1 VKLRNWRSLRP
12 SRGAVAWVAVL
23 TAAGALEV
31 WLHLQT
37 TEIGYQLSM
46 LHQLVERLTREKN
59 DLEAELATATSP
71 QAIDLAAKARL
82 GLKTPR
88 DGQIVGL
95 P

>member
-1 VKLRNWRSLRP
+1 MKVRGWKSLRP
-12 SRGAVAWVAVL
+12 SRGAVAWVTVL

-59 DLEAELATATSP
+59 DLEAELATLTSP
-71 QAIDLAAKARL
+71 RALDLAAKARL
-82 GLKTPR
+82 GLKAPR

-95 P
+95 R